1 MLYIQSRGLNKM
13 IKRVECNIF
22 WSVVIISICH
32 LSRLT
37 NIEILAIPRLP
48 LQLFGIYLACRAFSI
63 AYEDD

>member
-1 MLYIQSRGLNKM
+1 M